1 MNRFNVLF
9 ITAIVLAGCTS
20 TSEKNQQIVASN
32 PQLEQRWKINE
43 KQLDGV
49 NHWQAEGKLAVAQR
63 KKGGNASFVWQ
74 QQGEFYQIKI
84 FGPFGAKS
92 AYIIGGPNHVEL
104 KEANGNVSTAKSPE
118 ALLYKVVGWQVPISG
133 LRYWLRGI
141 PVPNTRSGK
150 QFNEQG
156 LLATLKQQGWHIE
169 YQDYSHNNF
178 APLPSKVVLSSDHV
192 KVKMI
197 VNNWKELPA

>member
-9 ITAIVLAGCTS
+9 ITAILLAGCTS
-20 TSEKNQQIVASN
+20 TSEKNQQIAAST
-32 PQLEQRWKINE
+32 PQLEQRWKVNE

-49 NHWQAEGKLAVAQR
+49 NHWQAEGKLSVAQR
-63 KKGGNASFVWQ
+63 KKGGSASFVWQ

-141 PVPNTRSGK
+141 PVPNTRNGK

-156 LLATLKQQGWHIE
+156 LLATLKQQGWNIE
-169 YQDYSHNNF
+169 YQEYNHNTF
-178 APLPSKVVLSSDHV
+178 APLPSKVVLFSDQV

>member
-1 MNRFNVLF
+1 MNRFNVLALAF
-9 ITAIVLAGCTS
+9 ILLAGCTA
-20 TSEKNQQIVASN
+20 TSEKNKNIVAPT

-49 NHWQAEGKLAVAQR
+49 SHWQAEGKLAVAQR

-141 PVPNTRSGK
+141 PVPNSRSGK
-150 QFNEQG
+150 QFNEHG
-156 LLATLKQQGWHIE
+156 LLATLKQQGWNIE
-169 YQDYSHNNF
+169 YQDYNRGNF
-178 APLPSKVVLSSDHV
+178 APLPNKVVLTNEHV